1 MMTDIKDNSERDR
14 GGRFQTG
21 HKAAGPGRPVGA
33 RSRLGTAFLEDLAES
48 WHIHGASALRRCAV
62 EDPSQFCRIVAG
74 LLPKQLDLAIEHS
87 VDVVGILQT
96 FRQAVSALQADQPPP
111 LKVTKSSLKVVESH
125 GK

>member
-1 MMTDIKDNSERDR
+1 MSETNDISERDR

-33 RSRLGTAFLEDLAES
+33 RSRLGTAFLEDLAET
-48 WHIHGASALRRCAV
+48 WHTHGASALRRCAV

-74 LLPKQLDLAIEHS
+74 LLPRHVDLAIEHS

-96 FRQAVSALQADQPPP
+96 FRQAVSTLQSDRPTPP
-111 LKVTKSSLKVVESH
+111 LKVVGNH